1 MPDSPQKHDIP
12 EALLDQ
18 LLAQVDDPKEL
29 LGSGGLL
36 RSLMGRL
43 VEKSLEVE
51 LTQHLGYDKGDERA
65 GDNARNGSTP
75 KTLITE
81 AGKVAVRVPRDRDG
95 SFEPELVRKHQ
106 RRLEGF
112 DERILALYS
121 RGMSVREIQD
131 FFAEAYNADVSKT
144 LISEVTQGAMQDV
157 EAWRNRRL
165 DAVYPIVYLDG
176 LVVKVRTDGV
186 VDNRTVYIALGVNL
200 DGRKEVLGLY
210 MAGTEGAKFWLQVIT
225 ELQNRGLEDILIAC
239 CGGLRGFPEAIEAV
253 HPRTV
258 VQTCVVHMV
267 RHSLRL
273 VSWATRKQLARDLK
287 AVYRADT
294 EDLALQALDAFEEKW
309 GESYPSIV
317 RSWRTNWP
325 RIRPFF
331 EFPKDIRRAIY
342 TTNAIEAVNRQL
354 RKVLKTKGALPNEDA
369 AMRILWF
376 TLQKAAAK
384 WTMPIRR
391 WDLALQQFAI
401 RFPDRINL

>member
-12 EALLDQ
+12 EELLDQ

-29 LGSGGLL
+29 FGSGGLL

-75 KTLITE
+75 KTLLTE

-106 RRLEGF
+106 RRVEGF

-200 DGRKEVLGLY
+200 EGRKEVLGLY

-239 CGGLRGFPEAIEAV
+239 CDGLRVAHQRSRAA
-253 HPRTV
+253 RS
-258 VQTCVVHMV
+258 
-267 RHSLRL
+267 RARSRRRL
-273 VSWATRKQLARDLK
+273 LARRCRCLAERLPTRPTLTHAWRPHRG
-287 AVYRADT
+287 AVCRAQSGHGPM
-294 EDLALQALDAFEEKW
+294 A
-309 GESYPSIV
+309 
-317 RSWRTNWP
+317 
-325 RIRPFF
+325 
-331 EFPKDIRRAIY
+331 
-342 TTNAIEAVNRQL
+342 
-354 RKVLKTKGALPNEDA
+354 
-369 AMRILWF
+369 
-376 TLQKAAAK
+376 
-384 WTMPIRR
+384 WTPAR
-391 WDLALQQFAI
+391 
-401 RFPDRINL
+401 

>member
-51 LTQHLGYDKGDERA
+51 LTQHLRYDKGDERA

-131 FFAEAYNADVSKT
+131 FFAEAYNADATPSTPSSTSTVS
-144 LISEVTQGAMQDV
+144 L
-157 EAWRNRRL
+157 
-165 DAVYPIVYLDG
+165 
-176 LVVKVRTDGV
+176 
-186 VDNRTVYIALGVNL
+186 
-200 DGRKEVLGLY
+200 
-210 MAGTEGAKFWLQVIT
+210 
-225 ELQNRGLEDILIAC
+225 
-239 CGGLRGFPEAIEAV
+239 
-253 HPRTV
+253 
-258 VQTCVVHMV
+258 
-267 RHSLRL
+267 
-273 VSWATRKQLARDLK
+273 
-287 AVYRADT
+287 
-294 EDLALQALDAFEEKW
+294 
-309 GESYPSIV
+309 
-317 RSWRTNWP
+317 
-325 RIRPFF
+325 
-331 EFPKDIRRAIY
+331 
-342 TTNAIEAVNRQL
+342 
-354 RKVLKTKGALPNEDA
+354 
-369 AMRILWF
+369 
-376 TLQKAAAK
+376 
-384 WTMPIRR
+384 
-391 WDLALQQFAI
+391 
-401 RFPDRINL
+401 

>member
-1 MPDSPQKHDIP
+1 M
-12 EALLDQ
+12 
-18 LLAQVDDPKEL
+18 
-29 LGSGGLL
+29 
-36 RSLMGRL
+36 
-43 VEKSLEVE
+43 
-51 LTQHLGYDKGDERA
+51 
-65 GDNARNGSTP
+65 
-75 KTLITE
+75 
-81 AGKVAVRVPRDRDG
+81 
-95 SFEPELVRKHQ
+95 
-106 RRLEGF
+106 
-112 DERILALYS
+112 
-121 RGMSVREIQD
+121 
-131 FFAEAYNADVSKT
+131 
-144 LISEVTQGAMQDV
+144 
-157 EAWRNRRL
+157 
-165 DAVYPIVYLDG
+165 
-176 LVVKVRTDGV
+176 KVRTDGV

-200 DGRKEVLGLY
+200 EGREEVLGLY

-239 CGGLRGFPEAIEAV
+239 CDGLRGFPEAIEAV
-253 HPRTV
+253 YPRTV

-294 EDLALQALDAFEEKW
+294 EDLALQALDTFEEKW